1 MSDSTRR
8 GFLKV
13 AGAGV
18 AVAGAAAVVPAAAHA
33 STPEPAALSTL
44 PDGAETSLVAY
55 IQDASSGKVALM
67 VEGHEYTVTDHQL
80 VARLAHAVH
89 AAKSV

>member
-13 AGAGV
+13 AGTGV
-18 AVAGAAAVVPAAAHA
+18 AVAGAVAVVPSAAHA
-33 STPEPAALSTL
+33 ATRKDPDTLAL
-44 PDGAETSLVAY
+44 PDGAEASLVAY
-55 IQDASSGKVALM
+55 VEDVSTGKVALM
-67 VEGHEYTVTDHQL
+67 VEGHEYTVIDHQL
-80 VARLAHAVH
+80 VARLAHAMH